1 MIRADGFD
9 ARKIRI
15 IEPPHPRTRKSATTT
30 MIATSTIPSEIPAV
44 SHKRPFDNI
53 DDASVSKEEEQKHR
67 PRKKA
72 RIDVHALV
80 FPELYDDDDDPPQS
94 CPKKKTQSSARDE
107 SAFKPTDV
115 QRFSIF
121 PNPSRKASQAIN
133 QRFLSQIRRHH
144 QTPADESNDIS

>member
-15 IEPPHPRTRKSATTT
+15 IEPPRTRKSTTT
-30 MIATSTIPSEIPAV
+30 TIIATSTIPSEIPAV

-53 DDASVSKEEEQKHR
+53 DDTSVLSKEEEQKHR

-80 FPELYDDDDDPPQS
+80 FPELYDDDDPPQS

-107 SAFKPTDV
+107 SAFKPTGV

-144 QTPADESNDIS
+144 QTPQAADESNDIS